1 MTLPAASE
9 KDALLKLLASWS
21 ADAKARR
28 DAHRNAGNRLRRWH
42 YLLGVPALVL
52 SALVAML
59 VFATLQ
65 RVLPVEVT
73 MVVGAV
79 SVCAAVLTAC
89 QTFLRCSDRAEQH
102 RQVSAEYEGIAN
114 RAELLCAMYQ
124 STPADDARLMNSLR
138 DACTAAQE
146 QMASLATRR
155 PEVSERDQ
163 APRREALAPAIERPI
178 ERSVPAPIPA
188 AAFASVLPTGG
199 LEAAPSIPAPA
210 RLPTPTLP
218 PVRAPQPHGSVR
230 PPPSMPPEP
239 SAASVSSSMPPAV
252 ERRERRTSQRPPPL
266 PSTDDEG
273 TAPRGSREIA
283 AQEFS
288 SSRVRGS

>member
-1 MTLPAASE
+1 MTLSAVSE

-28 DAHRNAGNRLRRWH
+28 DAHRNASIRLRRWH
-42 YLLGVPALVL
+42 FLLGVPALVL

-73 MVVGAV
+73 MAVGAV

-163 APRREALAPAIERPI
+163 ALRAEGPAPAIERPI
-178 ERSVPAPIPA
+178 ERPATAPVTAASSPSVPQAGA
-188 AAFASVLPTGG
+188 A
-199 LEAAPSIPAPA
+199 EN
-210 RLPTPTLP
+210 
-218 PVRAPQPHGSVR
+218 
-230 PPPSMPPEP
+230 E
-239 SAASVSSSMPPAV
+239 
-252 ERRERRTSQRPPPL
+252 E
-266 PSTDDEG
+266 
-273 TAPRGSREIA
+273 
-283 AQEFS
+283 
-288 SSRVRGS
+288 